1 MALKFGEKY
10 HEPIKIDEKELI
22 IPPLG
27 FTNTGGVC
35 YFNALLQCLLSS
47 KNFLRFLLFDKPHEL
62 LKQFC
67 SFITENKWDSI
78 FSTRLLQSFNMV
90 EANQSCSEYFTFL
103 VDILGLEPIF
113 QYHYKDIIKCK
124 NCGNTK
130 EKSDKSINVL
140 ISEDFMEFFQF
151 FEEIDG
157 YNCDYCKIKTSVE
170 KKKIIQGLPPII
182 AMSFNKYFGK
192 KMIEYPPNFKIGSVE
207 YILIG
212 CVEHS
217 GHLGGGHYVCR
228 TLRNEKCYIIND
240 NTVNSIEDL
249 RPIQETYMVF
259 YERIK

>member
-10 HEPIKIDEKELI
+10 DEIIEIDNKELI

-27 FTNTGGVC
+27 FLNTGGVC

-47 KNFLRFLLFDKPHEL
+47 KNFLRFLLFDKPHNL

-67 SFITENKWDSI
+67 TFIVDNKWDSV

-113 QYHYKDIIKCK
+113 EYHYKDIYKCK
-124 NCGNTK
+124 TCGNSK
-130 EKSDKSINVL
+130 ESKDKSINTV
-140 ISEDFMEFFQF
+140 ISENFIEFFHF
-151 FEEIDG
+151 FEEIEN
-157 YNCDYCKIKTSVE
+157 YNCDYCKNKTIVE
-170 KKKIIQGLPPII
+170 KKKIIQALPPIVAI
-182 AMSFNKYFGK
+182 SFNKYFGK
-192 KMIEYPPNFKIGSVE
+192 KLIEYPPNFKIGNVE

-217 GHLGGGHYVCR
+217 GHLGGGHYICR
-228 TLRNEKCYIIND
+228 VLRNGKYYIIND
-240 NTVNSIEDL
+240 DKVNSIEDL
-249 RPIQETYMVF
+249 IPISETYMVF